1 MSRLDVTDK
10 KLILRGDFILS
21 DRDMIETFFLDIAES
36 QEFSNIEYLFFTI
49 RRGALEYISRK
60 READVEP
67 FMRPLHDFIKNE
79 FTRSCLEIDDLLS
92 YMLENDDHGW
102 SFFFMLTFFKRKEG
116 ISEGT
121 YYSAVSSRTN
131 ISSFVEWDLDRFATL
146 ILGFSIDKFR
156 KHRIDIREIVGYEK
170 FAYET
175 NQYGLS
181 KVNGAAFKRDGLIFN
196 HKYYL
201 YNILTNTSVIE
212 FTDDVPGFAKIINE
226 QINSGDILYRLDE
239 RLSVP
244 EDQVIS
250 YTTLDFEKFYGPQ
263 FNFRNSV
270 LNAKKTIIVHIDE
283 KTMDKLLLV
292 IKQCQD
298 ESHETFWHI
307 EIEMLPYIDKQKCK
321 TDHIITTFLH
331 GMYYPDRDVFTHI
344 DYTKNQYELKDY
356 LLKYSES
363 INEVPIDFYT
373 AKELHYK
380 IWCVENGEYSRNTW
394 YAFMITSLTPS

>member
-131 ISSFVEWDLDRFATL
+131 ISSFVEWDLDRFSTL

-156 KHRIDIREIVGYEK
+156 KI
-170 FAYET
+170 
-175 NQYGLS
+175 
-181 KVNGAAFKRDGLIFN
+181 GLI
-196 HKYYL
+196 L
-201 YNILTNTSVIE
+201 
-212 FTDDVPGFAKIINE
+212 
-226 QINSGDILYRLDE
+226 
-239 RLSVP
+239 
-244 EDQVIS
+244 
-250 YTTLDFEKFYGPQ
+250 EK
-263 FNFRNSV
+263 
-270 LNAKKTIIVHIDE
+270 
-283 KTMDKLLLV
+283 
-292 IKQCQD
+292 
-298 ESHETFWHI
+298 
-307 EIEMLPYIDKQKCK
+307 
-321 TDHIITTFLH
+321 
-331 GMYYPDRDVFTHI
+331 
-344 DYTKNQYELKDY
+344 
-356 LLKYSES
+356 
-363 INEVPIDFYT
+363 
-373 AKELHYK
+373 
-380 IWCVENGEYSRNTW
+380 
-394 YAFMITSLTPS
+394 